1 MATETQNQVHIKQF
15 ADDIIHAVQQKNS
28 KLDGTVQRK
37 IGISAE
43 EFYFNKLGTFELQ
56 EKTQRYSPTPLADP
70 IHSKRKIISTRFH
83 QGVAIDSFDQDR
95 SIVSLQPNYL
105 EGLRYGASRK
115 KDDIIIGALGGSA
128 YEGKDGT
135 TAVALPSAQ
144 KIVSSSAALTLT
156 KLLAAKEILDAAD
169 VDPDLKRYCV
179 VTAEQITNL
188 LNLTEVKNGDYNTI
202 KALVQGQVD
211 TFLGFK
217 FIQTQKLLTN
227 ASSERL
233 CYVYTEKAL
242 GIATNK
248 DIKVRVG
255 ENPDKSFAAV
265 AYIELD
271 MGATRVED
279 KEVVEIACTES

>member
-1 MATETQNQVHIKQF
+1 MATDTQNQVHIKQF

-28 KLDGTVQRK
+28 RLDGTVQRK
-37 IGISAE
+37 IGVAAE
-43 EFYFNKLGTFELQ
+43 EFYFNKLGAFELQ

-70 IHSKRKIISTRFH
+70 AHSKRKATPIRFH
-83 QGVAIDSFDQDR
+83 QGVAIDSYDQDR
-95 SIVSLQPNYL
+95 AIVTLQPNYL
-105 EGLRYGASRK
+105 DALKFAAQRK
-115 KDDIIIGALGGSA
+115 KDEIIISALGGSA

-135 TAVALPSAQ
+135 TVVALPSAQ

-156 KLLAAKEILDAAD
+156 KLLTGKEILDGAD
-169 VDPDLKRYCV
+169 VDEDMARYCV
-179 VTAEQITNL
+179 VTAKQITNL
-188 LNLTEVKNGDYNTI
+188 LNLTEVKNADYNTV
-202 KALVQGQVD
+202 KALAEGKID

-217 FIQTQKLLTN
+217 FIRTQKLLLN

-233 CYVYTEKAL
+233 CYIYTEKAI

-248 DIKVRVG
+248 DIKTRVG